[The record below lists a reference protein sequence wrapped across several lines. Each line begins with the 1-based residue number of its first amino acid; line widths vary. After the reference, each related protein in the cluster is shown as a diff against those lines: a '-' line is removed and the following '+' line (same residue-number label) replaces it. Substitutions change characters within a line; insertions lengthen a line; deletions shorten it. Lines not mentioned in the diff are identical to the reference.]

1 MCRGCGGAQHG
12 GHEVGPATSA
22 GAIAIAVG
30 QVVQLEVPQFYGKIM
45 THPLPPGY
53 D

>member
-1 MCRGCGGAQHG
+1 MCGGCGGAQHG
-12 GHEVGPATSA
+12 GHEVGSATTA
-22 GAIAIAVG
+22 GAIVIG